1 MPPGEL
7 ALVALGLAGVVVFSV
22 SGVLAVGDKQLD
34 LFGAMVVGVVTA
46 VGGGTLRDVI
56 LGLEVFWVSEPVYLV
71 AAAVAAVAT
80 VAAERLVSLPKRLI
94 LIADAAGLALFSVL
108 GAERA
113 LDAGSGPLIAVV
125 MGLLTG
131 VAGGILRDVL
141 AGEIPLVLR
150 RELYAT
156 AGVAAALGFLLAGA
170 AGAGEVPA
178 MVAGVAIGLA
188 TRLAALRWNLGLPV
202 YRSRG

>member
-7 ALVALGLAGVVVFSV
+7 ALVALGLAGVAVFSV

-34 LFGAMVVGVVTA
+34 LFGALVVGVVTA

-56 LGLEVFWVSEPVYLV
+56 LGLDVFWVSEPVYLV
-71 AAAVAAVAT
+71 AAAVAALAT
-80 VAAERLVSLPKRLI
+80 LAAERVITLPKRLI
-94 LIADAAGLALFSVL
+94 LVADAAGMALFSVL

>member
-7 ALVALGLAGVVVFSV
+7 ALVALGLAGVAVFSV

-34 LFGAMVVGVVTA
+34 LFGALVVGVVTA

-56 LGLEVFWVSEPVYLV
+56 LGLDVFWVSEPVYLV
-71 AAAVAAVAT
+71 AAAVAALAT
-80 VAAERLVSLPKRLI
+80 LAAERVITLPKRLI
-94 LIADAAGLALFSVL
+94 LIADAAGMALFSVL

-156 AGVAAALGFLLAGA
+156 AGVAAALGYLLTGA
-170 AGAGEVPA
+170 AGAGQVPA

-202 YRSRG
+202 YHSRQ